1 MTDDDDDLD
10 ERIERAEASWQEV
23 SSGAPPDDAEWGFF
37 SYGDAP
43 PAIGGGVGMFTWFPD
58 RASMLEFIEETLP
71 YYPPGQSNL
80 DAEEIADNTAAV
92 VEKIRLGAV
101 SDEQGRKHLNKVLET
116 CSQLEW
122 IGTVT
127 DLLSGDH
134 PYLVKVRKIFRDDE
148 DEDADGGPIDEDEK
162 EEFFEFL
169 ESWGM

>member
-1 MTDDDDDLD
+1 MTDEDDLD
-10 ERIERAEASWQEV
+10 DRAERAEASWQEV

-43 PAIGGGVGMFTWFPD
+43 AAIGGGVGMFTWFPD

-80 DAEEIADNTAAV
+80 DADEIAENTSAV
-92 VEKIRLGAV
+92 VEKLRLGTLT
-101 SDEQGRKHLNKVLET
+101 DEDGRQHLNRVLET

-122 IGTVT
+122 IGTVK
-127 DLLSGDH
+127 DLLTSDH
-134 PYLVKVRKIFRDDE
+134 SYLDKVRRTFRE
-148 DEDADGGPIDEDEK
+148 DEGDDADGGPISEDER

-169 ESWGM
+169 DAWGI

>member
-10 ERIERAEASWQEV
+10 ERIERAEASWQDV
-23 SSGAPPDDAEWGFF
+23 SSGAPSDDCEWGFF

-58 RASMLEFIEETLP
+58 RATMLAFIGETLP
-71 YYPPGQSNL
+71 YSPPGQSSL
-80 DAEEIADNTAAV
+80 DPDEIAENTASV
-92 VEKIRLGAV
+92 VEKLRLGTLT
-101 SDEQGRKHLNKVLET
+101 DEDGRQHLNKVLET

-127 DLLSGDH
+127 ELITGDH
-134 PYLVKVRKIFRDDE
+134 PYLVRVRKSFRDDE

-169 ESWGM
+169 STWGI